1 MAGAG
6 LIMVKSAELTAL
18 IQEGVTM
25 ALMTPF
31 IDLYRVASGNPPS
44 ETSKGFFER
53 LGSGIAMGWR
63 AAIRYRKFARM
74 SDEALAKQGLTREQI
89 ARHSFFGNEDGRS

>member
-1 MAGAG
+1 M
-6 LIMVKSAELTAL
+6 
-18 IQEGVTM
+18 M

-44 ETSKGFFER
+44 ETTGGFFER
-53 LGSGIAMGWR
+53 FSRGLAMGWH
-63 AAIRYRKFARM
+63 AAIPYRRLSRL

-89 ARHSFFGNEDGRS
+89 ARHSFFGDEAKRS